1 MTYIYLLENLD
12 INLIALAA
20 SIITVLGLTILGSP
34 IVHPKNGGP
43 IVAFAVGMGVMVT
56 LFTVFGTIF
65 YSNFN
70 LLALILCVLALLA
83 GVLTYRR
90 GQLGPHLS
98 LALFAMVAV
107 GVLAIIVSG
116 RIASEWD
123 EFSHWLH
130 AFRYLFE
137 NSRFPGP
144 PDAAPMQS
152 CCAAYPYG
160 WPLLAYLSSMMAG
173 FIESIPA
180 VLNILILGL
189 FGGLLAQLAQP
200 ERKSPSFPVIAIG
213 VLGAT
218 LLGTTFV
225 SKLVF
230 STYADNITSVM
241 VAVAAF
247 LTFSINKALEEKDTT
262 TAAQMF
268 IALALVGTA
277 LLSVKPGNLVLYAA
291 ILGSG
296 SLLILRSGAW
306 RGLRW
311 PAILVILIPCVVY
324 VLWRDFVGDHLSGQ
338 ELVIQK
344 FSDWKISLIPQIL
357 SSMLV
362 VAGHKSGYFF
372 LMVVVVVL
380 GVRGFIRMQS
390 DIDRLAVIVGLLF
403 IGYNLFL
410 LFTYVAVFGKNDA
423 LRVASY
429 WRYNT
434 HLGLAGTL
442 VAFLL
447 LREIW
452 DRFIAYRPLAHSK
465 WLMILPIALL
475 VIAPF
480 AFLKSVRFD
489 INPMKHFIRETT
501 REIPSYVPTGST
513 IGVYDPNG
521 TGLST
526 VMSLYEWQ
534 GQIKYSGQVTAFSG
548 SKSLDGFLKP
558 NGVEYVFVMSGHH
571 MSELIPDQ
579 PAALL
584 LSRAQNW
591 EAIASF
597 PFPEASFPKKFP

>member
-1 MTYIYLLENLD
+1 M
-12 INLIALAA
+12 A
-20 SIITVLGLTILGSP
+20 SAITVLGLIVLGAP
-34 IVHPKNGGP
+34 FIHPRNGGP
-43 IVAFAVGMGVMVT
+43 VVAFAAGMGVMVT
-56 LFTVFGTIF
+56 LFTVSGTIF
-65 YSNFN
+65 YYDFKS
-70 LLALILCVLALLA
+70 LTLILCGIVLLA
-83 GVLTYRR
+83 GVLSYRTGR
-90 GQLGPHLS
+90 LGPHLS
-98 LALFAMVAV
+98 LAIGAMVAV
-107 GVLAIIVSG
+107 AVLAIVVSG

-160 WPLLAYLSSMMAG
+160 WPLLAYLSSMMSG

-200 ERKSPSFPVIAIG
+200 ERVTPAFPVIAIG

-230 STYADNITSVM
+230 STYADNITSVL
-241 VAVAAF
+241 VAVAAY
-247 LTFSINKALEEKDTT
+247 LAYRINQALEEKDAP
-262 TAAQMF
+262 TATQMF

-277 LLSVKPGNLVLYAA
+277 LLSVKPGNLVLYVVV
-291 ILGSG
+291 LGSG
-296 SLLILRSGAW
+296 SVLLLRSGAW
-306 RGLRW
+306 RAIRW
-311 PAILVILIPCVVY
+311 PAILVIILPGVVY
-324 VLWRDFVGDHLSGQ
+324 VLWRNFVGDYLSGQ
-338 ELVIQK
+338 ELVIHK

-357 SSMLV
+357 WSMLV
-362 VAGHKSGYFF
+362 VAGHKSGYFL
-372 LMVVVVVL
+372 LMAVSVAL
-380 GVRGFIRMQS
+380 GVRGLIRMRTN
-390 DIDRLAVIVGLLF
+390 IDRLAVIVGLLF
-403 IGYNLFL
+403 LGYNLFL

-447 LREIW
+447 VREIW
-452 DRFIAYRPLAHSK
+452 DRFIAHRPLAQSR
-465 WLMILPIALL
+465 WLMILPAALL

-480 AFLKSVRFD
+480 VFLKSVRFD
-489 INPMKHFIRETT
+489 INPMKEFIRETT
-501 REIPSYVPTGST
+501 REIPSYVPVGST
-513 IGVYDPNG
+513 IGVYDPEG
-521 TGLST
+521 TGLAT

-534 GQIKYSGQVTAFSG
+534 GQAKYSGQITAFSG
-548 SKSLDGFLKP
+548 NKSLDIFLTP
-558 NGVEYVFVMSGHH
+558 NGVEYLFVVSGHH

-597 PFPEASFPKKFP
+597 PFPEASFPKRFP